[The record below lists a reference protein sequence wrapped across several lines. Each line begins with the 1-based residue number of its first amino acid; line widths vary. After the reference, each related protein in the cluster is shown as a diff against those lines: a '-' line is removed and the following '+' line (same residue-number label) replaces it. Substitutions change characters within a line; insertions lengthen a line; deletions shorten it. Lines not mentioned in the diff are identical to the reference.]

1 MDCPRAYHTSARPVF
16 RSILTALTPATRST
30 ERCALCTQNG
40 HDNPLMW
47 ITASA
52 GPCIL
57 AVVAVGLFVVVA
69 QPTANPAA
77 ARAATSVVPKRII
90 WLRSHSCR
98 VSGGTSFRRVPRV
111 AMPATETTGNAT
123 INGRCTRSIRT
134 DPRSSEESTPPYAA
148 TQTGHEKLANSGST
162 AVRASARRAAGFSP
176 RGVREVG
183 ESARAEALGSGGPP
197 GAVRNAVVLFV
208 AGRHLPL
215 RQHDGL
221 ASVSV
226 FFVALLPSG
235 HRSLHTSFPVSG
247 HTIRPGQSG
256 RFRSIVGH

>member
-176 RGVREVG
+176 RLRGTARRCSKRSRPFRRRPSLAFAAARRLGVRVRVLRG
-183 ESARAEALGSGGPP
+183 LVAEWAPILAHELP
-197 GAVRNAVVLFV
+197 G
-208 AGRHLPL
+208 
-215 RQHDGL
+215 
-221 ASVSV
+221 
-226 FFVALLPSG
+226 
-235 HRSLHTSFPVSG
+235 
-247 HTIRPGQSG
+247 
-256 RFRSIVGH
+256 